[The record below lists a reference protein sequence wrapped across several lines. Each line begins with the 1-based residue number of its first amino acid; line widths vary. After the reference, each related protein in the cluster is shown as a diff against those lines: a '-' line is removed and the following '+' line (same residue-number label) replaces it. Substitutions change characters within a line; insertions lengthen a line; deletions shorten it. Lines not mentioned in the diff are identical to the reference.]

1 MNHWNYTTEELAR
14 LWRNVG
20 NQDIAEAYERLAEA
34 YERLADAEKE
44 LEELEARVEK
54 ENEVALE
61 QSEFRRELI
70 ERIVEMCGQGGT
82 KKDLVNAIKTALE
95 NSYVEL

>member
-1 MNHWNYTTEELAR
+1 MYHWNYTTEELAR

-20 NQDIAEAYERLAEA
+20 NQDIAEAYERLD
-34 YERLADAEKE
+34 DAEKE
-44 LEELEARVEK
+44 LAELEARVEK

-70 ERIVEMCGQGGT
+70 ERIVELCGQGGT
-82 KKDLVNAIKTALE
+82 KKDLVKAIKTALE

>member
-1 MNHWNYTTEELAR
+1 MQHWNYTTEELAR

-20 NQDIAEAYERLAEA
+20 NQDIAEAYERLA
-34 YERLADAEKE
+34 DAEKD

-54 ENEVALE
+54 ENEVQLE

-70 ERIVEMCGQGGT
+70 QEILGLCGQGGT
-82 KKDLVNAIKTALE
+82 KKDLVKAIKAALE

>member
-20 NQDIAEAYERLAEA
+20 NQDIAEAYERLA
-34 YERLADAEKE
+34 DAEKG

-54 ENEVALE
+54 ENEAALE

-70 ERIVEMCGQGGT
+70 ERIVEMCGQEGT
-82 KKDLVNAIKTALE
+82 KKDLVKAIKTALE

>member
-20 NQDIAEAYERLAEA
+20 NQDIAEAYERLV
-34 YERLADAEKE
+34 DAEKE
-44 LEELEARVEK
+44 NEL
-54 ENEVALE
+54 ALE

-70 ERIVEMCGQGGT
+70 ERIVEMCGQAGT
-82 KKDLVNAIKTALE
+82 KKDLVKAITTALK

>member
-20 NQDIAEAYERLAEA
+20 NQDIAEAYERLA
-34 YERLADAEKE
+34 DAEKE

-54 ENEVALE
+54 ENEVQLE
-61 QSEFRRELI
+61 QSEFRRKLI
-70 ERIVEMCGQGGT
+70 ERIVEMCGQAGT
-82 KKDLVNAIKTALE
+82 KKDLVKAITTALE

>member
-20 NQDIAEAYERLAEA
+20 NQDIAEAYERLA
-34 YERLADAEKE
+34 DAEEE
-44 LEELEARVEK
+44 LEE
-54 ENEVALE
+54 NEVQLE

-70 ERIVEMCGQGGT
+70 ERIVEMCGQEGT
-82 KKDLVNAIKTALE
+82 KKDLVKAIKTALE
-95 NSYVEL
+95 NSFVEL

>member
-20 NQDIAEAYERLAEA
+20 NQDIAEAYERLD
-34 YERLADAEKE
+34 DAEKE
-44 LEELEARVEK
+44 LAELEARVEK

-70 ERIVEMCGQGGT
+70 ERIVEMCGQAGT
-82 KKDLVNAIKTALE
+82 KKDLVKAITTALE

>member
-20 NQDIAEAYERLAEA
+20 NQDIAEAYERLA
-34 YERLADAEKE
+34 DAEKE

-54 ENEVALE
+54 ENEVQLE
-61 QSEFRRELI
+61 QSEFQRVLI
-70 ERIVEMCGQGGT
+70 ERIVEMCGQEGT
-82 KKDLVNAIKTALE
+82 KKDLVKAIKTALE

>member
-20 NQDIAEAYERLAEA
+20 NQDIAEAYERLA
-34 YERLADAEKE
+34 DAEKE
-44 LEELEARVEK
+44 LEGLEARVEK
-54 ENEVALE
+54 ENERQLE

-70 ERIVEMCGQGGT
+70 EKIVELCGQEGT
-82 KKDLVNAIKTALE
+82 KKDLVKAIKTALE
-95 NSYVEL
+95 NSFVEL

>member
-20 NQDIAEAYERLAEA
+20 NQGIAEA
-34 YERLADAEKE
+34 YERLADAENE

-54 ENEVALE
+54 ENEAALE

-70 ERIVEMCGQGGT
+70 ERIVEMCGQAGT
-82 KKDLVNAIKTALE
+82 KKKDLVKAITAALE

>member
-20 NQDIAEAYERLAEA
+20 NQDIAEAYERIV
-34 YERLADAEKE
+34 E
-44 LEELEARVEK
+44 LEELEDRVEK

-70 ERIVEMCGQGGT
+70 ERIVEMCGQEGT

>member
-1 MNHWNYTTEELAR
+1 MQHWNYTTEELAR

-20 NQDIAEAYERLAEA
+20 NQDIAEAYERLA
-34 YERLADAEKE
+34 DAEKE

-54 ENEVALE
+54 ENERQLE

-70 ERIVEMCGQGGT
+70 EKIVELCGQEGT
-82 KKDLVNAIKTALE
+82 KKDLVKAIKTALE

>member
-1 MNHWNYTTEELAR
+1 MNHRNYTTEELAR

-20 NQDIAEAYERLAEA
+20 NQDIAEAYERIV
-34 YERLADAEKE
+34 E
-44 LEELEARVEK
+44 LEEVEARVEK
-54 ENEVALE
+54 ENEFALE

>member
-1 MNHWNYTTEELAR
+1 MYHWNYTTEELAR

-20 NQDIAEAYERLAEA
+20 NQDIAEAYERIV
-34 YERLADAEKE
+34 E
-44 LEELEARVEK
+44 LEEVAARVEK

>member
-20 NQDIAEAYERLAEA
+20 NQDIAEAYERLA
-34 YERLADAEKE
+34 DAEKE

-54 ENEVALE
+54 ENERQLE

-70 ERIVEMCGQGGT
+70 EKIVELCGQEGT
-82 KKDLVNAIKTALE
+82 KKDLVKAIKTALE

>member
-20 NQDIAEAYERLAEA
+20 NQDIAEAYERLA
-34 YERLADAEKE
+34 DAENE

-54 ENEVALE
+54 ENEVQLE

-70 ERIVEMCGQGGT
+70 ERIVEMCGQEGT
-82 KKDLVNAIKTALE
+82 KKDLVKAIKTALE
-95 NSYVEL
+95 NSFVEL

>member
-1 MNHWNYTTEELAR
+1 MQHWNYTTEELAR

-20 NQDIAEAYERLAEA
+20 NRDIAEA

-54 ENEVALE
+54 ENERQLE

-70 ERIVEMCGQGGT
+70 EEIVELCGQEGT
-82 KKDLVNAIKTALE
+82 KKDLVKAIKTALE

>member
-20 NQDIAEAYERLAEA
+20 NQDIAEAYERLA
-34 YERLADAEKE
+34 DAEKE

-54 ENEVALE
+54 EKERQLE

-70 ERIVEMCGQGGT
+70 EKIVELCGQEGT
-82 KKDLVNAIKTALE
+82 KKDLVKAIKTALE
-95 NSYVEL
+95 NSFVEL

>member
-1 MNHWNYTTEELAR
+1 LNHWNYTTEEFAR

-20 NQDIAEAYERLAEA
+20 NQDIAEAYG
-34 YERLADAEKE
+34 RLADAEKE

-54 ENEVALE
+54 ENEVQLE

-70 ERIVEMCGQGGT
+70 ERIVEMCDQEGT
-82 KKDLVNAIKTALE
+82 EKKDLVKAIKTALE
-95 NSYVEL
+95 NSFVEL

>member
-20 NQDIAEAYERLAEA
+20 NQDIAEAYERLA
-34 YERLADAEKE
+34 DAEKE

-54 ENEVALE
+54 ENEVQLE
-61 QSEFRRELI
+61 QSEFRRVLI
-70 ERIVEMCGQGGT
+70 ERIVELCGQEGT
-82 KKDLVNAIKTALE
+82 KKDLVKAIKTALE

>member
-20 NQDIAEAYERLAEA
+20 NQDIAEAYERLA
-34 YERLADAEKE
+34 DAENE

-54 ENEVALE
+54 ENEAALE

-70 ERIVEMCGQGGT
+70 ERIVEMCSQAGT
-82 KKDLVNAIKTALE
+82 KKDLVKAITTALE

>member
-20 NQDIAEAYERLAEA
+20 NQDIAEAYERLA
-34 YERLADAEKE
+34 DAEKE

-54 ENEVALE
+54 ENERQLE

-70 ERIVEMCGQGGT
+70 EKIVELCGQEGT
-82 KKDLVNAIKTALE
+82 KKDLVKAIKTALE
-95 NSYVEL
+95 NSFVEL

>member
-1 MNHWNYTTEELAR
+1 MQHWNYTTEELAR

-20 NQDIAEAYERLAEA
+20 NQDIAEAYERLA
-34 YERLADAEKE
+34 DAEKE

-54 ENEVALE
+54 ENEVQLG

-70 ERIVEMCGQGGT
+70 ERIVELCGQEGT
-82 KKDLVNAIKTALE
+82 KKDLVKAIRTALE

>member
-1 MNHWNYTTEELAR
+1 MYHWNYTTEELAR

-20 NQDIAEAYERLAEA
+20 NQDIAEAYERIV
-34 YERLADAEKE
+34 E
-44 LEELEARVEK
+44 LEEVEARVEK